1 MLLEFDSL
9 NFGVVGTD
17 GLIKSVI
24 ADVFSCF
31 HEMTNIT
38 R

>member
-9 NFGVVGTD
+9 NFGVGTD

-24 ADVFSCF
+24 ADVISCF
-31 HEMTNIT
+31 YEMINIT
-38 R
+38 K